1 MEKSK
6 DKYKVDTVTNE
17 EVKVAVYVKNK
28 SEVNA
33 YIEDK
38 KVKEKK
44 EYLYNQL
51 FKKNR

>member
-44 EYLYNQL
+44 RISLQSTIQE
-51 FKKNR
+51 K